1 MLLNKETLKPVRHF
15 TELFTELFSLFV
27 KQRHCFDFIRTR
39 FVFIIVFCE
48 EPKQDSL
55 LNISIHK

>member
-39 FVFIIVFCE
+39 FVFVVVFYE
-48 EPKQDSL
+48 EPKQETPY
-55 LNISIHK
+55 